1 MCALFGG
8 NRDSGFL
15 RGINMELLHSI
26 ISTEVLIFKISHTD
40 TVVNIYGEANDRRYM
55 PGVRTFAKIT
65 AEDKVAIS
73 DDSNID
79 FNKNIIFSF
88 IKADLKNQNIFL
100 EEGDIIQY
108 DDTYFEVD
116 NVNDGKYWF
125 NRNPNTD
132 IGMTRNN
139 RQLHGYDYTIICET
153 HQTKRSVLNLEDDVR
168 IGEPVQEYIQP
179 SIPKFL

>member
-1 MCALFGG
+1 MPLFGG

-26 ISTEVLIFKISHTD
+26 ISTEVLIFKISQED
-40 TVVNIYGEANDRRYM
+40 TQVNIYGEAHDRRYM

-79 FNKNIIFSF
+79 FNKNIVFSF
-88 IKADLKNQNIFL
+88 IKADLKNQNIYL
-100 EEGDIIQY
+100 QEGDIIQY
-108 DDTYFEVD
+108 DDMYFEVD

-125 NRNPNTD
+125 GRNPNTD
-132 IGMTRNN
+132 IGMARDN

-153 HQTKRSVLNLEDDVR
+153 HQTKKSVLNIQDDIR
-168 IGEPVQEYIQP
+168 TGEPATEYISP
-179 SIPKFL
+179 SIPKYL